1 MRALV
6 YTGPGRVNLEEQ
18 PRHAPSDDEVEIAV
32 EFAGICGSDVSGF
45 LGHSPRRKAPLVLG
59 HELVGRLND
68 GTRVIANPLISCGH
82 CASCLSGQENLCAT
96 WKLLGMDRT
105 QGAFAEYVSI
115 PRQQVYQI
123 PDELSSVRAVLAEPL
138 ANIVHLFRIAAPP
151 PVFRLAIIGAGTMG
165 ALALQC
171 SFKFGAREILMAD
184 INDQRLSTMTDMGAS
199 FIANV
204 ASTEGMARA
213 KEIAGWGFDLTI
225 DASGGE
231 AARQLAFDLCR
242 PGGQVVLLG
251 MAVANSKLDFA
262 TSIRKEHRVQMTF
275 AYTPVD
281 FQQALTM
288 LIDGVI
294 DLSSNTVTYPLES
307 GQDAFD
313 LVTTHPGAA
322 LKFLLQIKLFQSR
335 RHGFKR

>member
-1 MRALV
+1 M
-6 YTGPGRVNLEEQ
+6 EEQ
-18 PRHAPSDDEVEIAV
+18 QRSAAAENEVEIAV

-59 HELVGRLND
+59 HEFVGRLSD
-68 GTRVIANPLISCGH
+68 GTRVVANPLMSCGH
-82 CASCLSGQENLCAT
+82 CACCLSGQQNLCAT

-105 QGAFAEYVSI
+105 QGAFAEYVAV
-115 PRQQVYQI
+115 PRSQVCAI
-123 PDELSSVRAVLAEPL
+123 PDKLPSMRAVLTEPL

-151 PVFRLAIIGAGTMG
+151 PMFRMAIIGAGTMG

-171 SFKFGAREILMAD
+171 ALKIGAREVLLTD
-184 INDQRLSTMTDMGAS
+184 VNDERLVVMTAMGS
-199 FIANV
+199 SHSVNV
-204 ASTEGMARA
+204 ATAEGAAKA
-213 KEIAGWGFDLTI
+213 KEISGWGYDLTI

-242 PGGQVVLLG
+242 PGGQVALLG
-251 MAVANSKLDFA
+251 MASASSKLDFV

-294 DLSSNTVTYPLES
+294 DLSPYTVTYPLES
-307 GQDAFD
+307 GQTAFD
-313 LVTTHPGAA
+313 VVTTNPKSS
-322 LKFLLQIKLFQSR
+322 LKFLLRI
-335 RHGFKR
+335 

>member
-6 YTGPGRVNLEEQ
+6 YTGPGRVEMEERQ
-18 PRHAPSDDEVEIAV
+18 RSTAAENEVEIAV

-59 HELVGRLND
+59 HEFVGRLSD
-68 GTRVIANPLISCGH
+68 GTRVVANPLISCGH
-82 CASCLSGQENLCAT
+82 CAYCLSGQQNLCAT

-105 QGAFAEYVSI
+105 QGAFAEYVVV
-115 PRQQVYQI
+115 PRSQVYAI
-123 PDELSSVRAVLAEPL
+123 PDELASMRAVLAEPL

-151 PVFRLAIIGAGTMG
+151 PMFRLAIIGAGTMG

-171 SFKFGAREILMAD
+171 GLKMGAREVLLAD
-184 INDQRLSTMTDMGAS
+184 VNDERLAVMTAMGAS
-199 FIANV
+199 YSVNV
-204 ASTEGMARA
+204 SDAEGVSKA

-251 MAVANSKLDFA
+251 MASASSKLDFV
-262 TSIRKEHRVQMTF
+262 TSIRKEHHVQMTF

-281 FQQALTM
+281 FQQALNM

-294 DLSSNTVTYPLES
+294 DLTSYTATYLLES
-307 GQDAFD
+307 GQTAFD
-313 LVTTHPGAA
+313 VVTTNPKSS
-322 LKFLLQIKLFQSR
+322 LKFLLRI
-335 RHGFKR
+335 

>member
-1 MRALV
+1 
-6 YTGPGRVNLEEQ
+6 
-18 PRHAPSDDEVEIAV
+18 
-32 EFAGICGSDVSGF
+32 
-45 LGHSPRRKAPLVLG
+45 
-59 HELVGRLND
+59 
-68 GTRVIANPLISCGH
+68 
-82 CASCLSGQENLCAT
+82 
-96 WKLLGMDRT
+96 
-105 QGAFAEYVSI
+105 
-115 PRQQVYQI
+115 
-123 PDELSSVRAVLAEPL
+123 
-138 ANIVHLFRIAAPP
+138 
-151 PVFRLAIIGAGTMG
+151 
-165 ALALQC
+165 
-171 SFKFGAREILMAD
+171 
-184 INDQRLSTMTDMGAS
+184 
-199 FIANV
+199 
-204 ASTEGMARA
+204 MARA